1 MRFFNVKAVTSNDVN
16 GIYGLY
22 DPKEGKDVRKE
33 QRANKK
39 IAKIADE
46 LNKKTCDALGC
57 AFFSEEGDLTM
68 PSEIAVAI
76 INDGNPEKLAV
87 NLLKATNIN
96 YESLKFEEIT
106 VRDFLDKASDAEDKS
121 LLYDEN
127 ELISRLG
134 LITFNSYPMRHSRGW
149 RDVIA
154 DDNKSIK
161 TLYKEAKSEEL
172 GSKYIE
178 ELDRIT
184 KSPRTKKY
192 AGQAVHYIISSK
204 DGGVRRNIVRGLVS
218 ALYDRGRLT
227 SKRYTIISADEE
239 YFPEM
244 LKNIYDI
251 SEGACV
257 LIKVPENG
265 LDGGSYK
272 RNAVDLD
279 ELVRTVKSNAHKTL
293 TMFSMDFCS
302 EKIKNKLLNAL
313 AGLAVV
319 EINEDSFFKQTAVDA
334 LKRIAGKDGATLGDE
349 LIEKFSKSDKN
360 YTYSELAERYG
371 AWRHENLATEVY
383 PQYKPFFTRENEVEK
398 TESDAY
404 VELERMIGLNAVKKV
419 INDVVGYYKLQKEF
433 RLRGLDFSRPSM
445 HMAFTGSPGT
455 AKTTVARLLARIFKD
470 NGILSVG
477 NLIETGRADIVAKY
491 VGHTAPKVKDL
502 FDKAKGSVLFID
514 EAYSLVD
521 GNEGLY
527 GDEAINQIVQE
538 MENRR
543 EDVLVIFAG
552 YTDEMETFLSRNP
565 GLNSRIAF
573 KVPFDDYTEEELFE
587 IAEQIA
593 QKTGYSI
600 ESGAKDKLITRFRA
614 ARSVKGFGNG
624 RYARSVVERAALKQ
638 SGRIFKIGVDS
649 VSNATLTTLTAEDF
663 VFENLPAPPRKIG
676 F

>member
-1 MRFFNVKAVTSNDVN
+1 MRFFNVKVATLDDAN

-22 DPKEGKDVRKE
+22 DPKDGKNFAKE
-33 QRANKK
+33 QRVNKK
-39 IAKIADE
+39 IAKITDE

-57 AFFSEEGDLTM
+57 VFFHEEGDLVM
-68 PSEIAVAI
+68 PTQITVAV
-76 INDGNPEKLAV
+76 INDGDPKKLAED
-87 NLLKATNIN
+87 LLGAAKIN
-96 YESLKFEEIT
+96 YETLKIEEIT
-106 VRDFLDKASDAEDKS
+106 VSDFLDNASEADDKS
-121 LLYDEN
+121 LVNDDN
-127 ELISRLG
+127 EFIARLG
-134 LITFNSYPMRHSRGW
+134 LRKFNSYPMRHNDGW
-149 RDVIA
+149 VDRIA

-161 TLYKEAKSEEL
+161 TLYKEARSKEL

-184 KSPRTKKY
+184 KTPRSKKY
-192 AGQAVHYIISSK
+192 AGQAAHYIISSEC
-204 DGGVRRNIVRGLVS
+204 DDVRRNIVRGLVS

-227 SKRYTIISADEE
+227 SRRYTIISAGEE
-239 YFPEM
+239 YFSEM
-244 LKNIYDI
+244 LNNIYDI
-251 SEGACV
+251 SEGASV
-257 LIKVPENG
+257 LIKIPKYA

-272 RNAVDLD
+272 RNAFNLDDLIK
-279 ELVRTVKSNAHKTL
+279 TVKRNAYKTL
-293 TMFSMDFCS
+293 TMFSMDYCS

-313 AGLAVV
+313 GGLAVV
-319 EINEDSFFKQTAVDA
+319 EISEDLFFKQTAVDV
-334 LKRIAGKDGATLGDE
+334 LKTIARKDGATLSDE
-349 LIEKFSKSDKN
+349 FIEKFLKSEKS
-360 YTYSELAERYG
+360 YTYPELAERYG
-371 AWRHENLATEVY
+371 KWRHENLATEVY
-383 PQYKPFFTRENEVEK
+383 PQYKPFFTHENEVEK

-404 VELERMIGLNAVKKV
+404 AELERMIGLKAVKKV
-419 INDVVGYYKLQKEF
+419 IDDAVGYFKLQKEF
-433 RLRGLDFSRPSM
+433 RLRGLDFNRPSM

-491 VGHTAPKVKDL
+491 VGQTAPKVKDL
-502 FDKAKGSVLFID
+502 FDRARGSVLFID

-521 GNEGLY
+521 GKEGLY

-543 EDVLVIFAG
+543 DDVLVIFAG

-565 GLNSRIAF
+565 GLSSRIAF

-624 RYARSVVERAALKQ
+624 RYARSVVERAELKQ
-638 SGRIFKIGVDS
+638 SGRIFKLGVDS
-649 VSNATLTTLTAEDF
+649 VSNASLTTLTAEDF
-663 VFENLPAPPRKIG
+663 VFDKLPAPPRKIG